1 MSEVARKLGIQGGHR
16 VCLLNAPSETNAL
29 LRQECPP
36 EVAFSETL
44 GEMPH
49 HLILFWPLHKE
60 GLSEWFAQ
68 LQQHIVPSGAVWAVL
83 PKKSYA
89 KARGINIKLSWREMQ
104 EAALQTDLVD
114 NKDASLSD
122 EEYATR
128 FVIRKERRPSPA
140 SLPH

>member
-16 VCLLNAPSETNAL
+16 VCLLNAPSETNVL

-36 EVAFSETL
+36 EVAFSESL

-49 HLILFWPLHKE
+49 HLILFWPLRKE
-60 GLSEWFAQ
+60 GLAERFAQ

-83 PKKSYA
+83 PKKRYA
-89 KARGINIKLSWREMQ
+89 QARGVELSWQEMQ

-114 NKDASLSD
+114 NKDASLSA

-128 FVIRKERRPSPA
+128 FVIRKERRPGPA
-140 SLPH
+140 SLPS

>member
-36 EVAFSETL
+36 EVVFSETL
-44 GEMPH
+44 GKTPY
-49 HLILFWPLHKE
+49 HLILFWPLRKE
-60 GLSEWFAQ
+60 GLAEQFAL
-68 LQQHIVPSGAVWAVL
+68 LQRHIVPAGAVWAVL

-89 KARGINIKLSWREMQ
+89 KARSVDLNWREMQ

-114 NKDASLSD
+114 NKDASLSK

-128 FVIRKERRPSPA
+128 FVIRKESRPSLT
-140 SLPH
+140 SLPR